1 MKRIAFALALTLVLS
16 AQALAAPPLGRYIV
30 HTDGSHAA
38 NEAARRGA
46 ETHGGHV
53 LKDFASGSGVV
64 VLIPDHARGPLAGTQ
79 GVVGVEPDVLLHA
92 LGKGGSKGK
101 PPKDD
106 PPPPSQPDQTLPWG
120 IDRIDADLVSIDS
133 SGVNI
138 AVIDTGIAAHEDLS
152 VAGGIN
158 FVLSGRG
165 RRRGVD
171 PSNWSDANGHGTHVA
186 GTAAANDNEIGVVGA
201 APGAALWAVRVLDAN
216 GSGSLSD
223 VIDGIYW
230 SADNGMDV
238 INMSLGISKEA
249 LDQYPLSRQAMQD
262 AVDYAWNNGVVIVA
276 AAGNSGPGDDTVGY
290 PARYASVIAVAATD
304 QSDARAWFS
313 STGDTVE
320 IAAPGTEILSTWN
333 DGLYNTIQGTSMA
346 SPHVAGTAALVIA
359 ATGGTNAE
367 VRALLAATA
376 DDIGTPTEFGYG
388 LVDAEEAAT
397 GTETLP

>member
-1 MKRIAFALALTLVLS
+1 MKRIAFALILVLS
-16 AQALAAPPLGRYIV
+16 AQAFAASPMGRYIV

-38 NEAARRGA
+38 NEAARQGA
-46 ETHGGHV
+46 EAHGGIV
-53 LKDFASGSGVV
+53 LKDFALGSGIV
-64 VLIPDHARGPLAGTQ
+64 VLIPDHARGPIAGTQ
-79 GVVGVEPDVLLHA
+79 GVAGVEPDMLLHA
-92 LGKGGSKGK
+92 IGKGGTKGK
-101 PPKDD
+101 PPKDS
-106 PPPPSQPDQTLPWG
+106 PAQPDQVLPWG
-120 IDRIDADLVSIDS
+120 IDRIDADLVSVDV
-133 SGVNI
+133 SGVSI
-138 AVIDTGIAAHEDLS
+138 AVIDTGIDADHADLT

-158 FVLSGRG
+158 FVAKG
-165 RRRGVD
+165 RRRAD
-171 PSNWSDANGHGTHVA
+171 PSKWDDANGHGTHVS
-186 GTAAANDNEIGVVGA
+186 GTAAAIDNGIGVVGV

-216 GSGSLSD
+216 GSGSLSN

-238 INMSLGISKEA
+238 INMSLGISKES

-262 AVDYAWNNGVVIVA
+262 AVDYAYASGVVIVA
-276 AAGNSGPGDDTVGY
+276 AAGNTGPGDDTVGY

-320 IAAPGTEILSTWN
+320 IAAPGTEILSTWK

-359 ATGGTNAE
+359 AVGGTNVE
-367 VRALLAATA
+367 VRALLTATA
-376 DDIGTPTEFGYG
+376 DDIGDAVEFGFG
-388 LVDAEEAAT
+388 LVDAEQAAV